1 MYNLDKADRLLKRKL
16 EKDPNYTKK
25 LLEKIK
31 KENPEQFARTMME
44 DVYGRHIGDDEMY
57 NEAVRNLHWTNRKG
71 SGAKWDKDDLI
82 RRANID
88 FNEEG
93 YTPYDYAYMVN
104 ALYADYGDISEKP
117 EYYMQMTKDH
127 LRNDSFPERGNERAY
142 YDAQMRERRNRYG
155 YDNRRGYS
163 NRYDGYGMYDNYGTY
178 NRYDYDNRRYDER
191 NTYKDRDNDRKYR
204 E

>member
-1 MYNLDKADRLLKRKL
+1 MYNLDKADRLLKRKM

-31 KENPEQFARTMME
+31 EENPEQFARTMME
-44 DVYGRHIGDDEMY
+44 DVYGHHIGDEEMY
-57 NEAVRNLHWTNRKG
+57 NEAVRHLKWTNRKG
-71 SGAKWDKDDLI
+71 SGEKWDKDDLI

-142 YDAQMRERRNRYG
+142 YDAQMRSRRYNY
-155 YDNRRGYS
+155 N
-163 NRYDGYGMYDNYGTY
+163 NRYDGYGSYGNYNTY
-178 NRYDYDNRRYDER
+178 GYSNAYDYENRRRYDR
-191 NTYKDRDNDRKYR
+191 RADRDNDGRYN